1 MNVHIGDKAIVNM
14 LHKQTMAFMSLLPSL
29 LSPAWSTSSAYVFKL
44 CVILSLWWA
53 FTKSALC
60 GWGQPEAPSWNTI
73 LLYIHFFLII
83 LNQGCEHGEVG
94 ALVWVL
100 QGSSRQNIGLIV
112 KNKCESKCDKGDV
125 QWIMLMNVDPFI
137 WLGTFKWTV
146 NEHFGE
152 TKTNGLVPGLPTM
165 LCPWG
170 IDYVTGQWSVLNSP
184 ERSPWLLDHHLYHS
198 PFSLPSQS
206 PISLLSLDLLKS
218 LYPLTVYISL
228 HKSHKV
234 CVVYVL

>member
-1 MNVHIGDKAIVNM
+1 VKITLTFVKHWQVNPITLLHPPHESMSSWIHLKGYPTPDGRLNSFIYIFYIQIHPMNVHIGDKAIVNM

-73 LLYIHFFLII
+73 LLYILFFLII

-100 QGSSRQNIGLIV
+100 
-112 KNKCESKCDKGDV
+112 
-125 QWIMLMNVDPFI
+125 
-137 WLGTFKWTV
+137 
-146 NEHFGE
+146 
-152 TKTNGLVPGLPTM
+152 
-165 LCPWG
+165 
-170 IDYVTGQWSVLNSP
+170 
-184 ERSPWLLDHHLYHS
+184 
-198 PFSLPSQS
+198 
-206 PISLLSLDLLKS
+206 
-218 LYPLTVYISL
+218 
-228 HKSHKV
+228 
-234 CVVYVL
+234 